1 MSSILCVVEFDNY
14 PQEVVARA
22 AWLAK
27 AKGASLHLLVCDP
40 ITDYLGESYVY
51 LLESQHIADSIRGSQ
66 EEALAE
72 LVAGVEA
79 DGISVEVDRST
90 DRHVAA
96 VIRREAAARKPLY
109 VVKGTHFHDPSERAS
124 LRDTD
129 WDLIRDLEYPLW
141 FVKRN
146 EWREKP
152 VIVAAVDPV
161 HAHDKPAQLDQ
172 RIIERARDLANE
184 FNGSLHVIHTYQR
197 IEEIGA
203 RATWSFKPVKLS
215 VADLDAKIRKEHRQA
230 LDALIAE
237 CDLDSE
243 HVHMLPGRADEVLSS
258 YAMANNA
265 SLVVMGALARGRI
278 KQRIIGSTAARALDH
293 IPCDVLVAHVHEK
306 D

>member
-27 AKGASLHLLVCDP
+27 AKGSSLHLLVCDP

-51 LLESQHIADSIRGSQ
+51 LLESQHIADSIRSSQ
-66 EEALAE
+66 EEALEE
-72 LVAGVEA
+72 LIGSVEA
-79 DGISVEVDRST
+79 EGISVDVDRST

-129 WDLIRDLEYPLW
+129 WDLIRELEYPLW

-146 EWREKP
+146 EWQEKP
-152 VIVAAVDPV
+152 VVVAAVDPV
-161 HAHDKPAQLDQ
+161 HAHDKPARLDQ
-172 RIIERARDLANE
+172 SIIERARDLANE
-184 FNGSLHVIHTYQR
+184 FGGSLHVVHTYQR

-230 LDALIAE
+230 LDALIEE

-278 KQRIIGSTAARALDH
+278 KQRLIGSTAARALDH
-293 IPCDVLVAHVHEK
+293 IPCDVLVAHVHEE